1 MSDFKYRLQLLLE
14 HKEEAKKEAER
25 ELVRQEE
32 QLRVQLTLLES
43 LRVRERELRDKRERA
58 RHDLLVIPR
67 QDQLLFAREVQQR
80 SEYVKELG
88 FQIDQAK
95 NEVLSQQVVVEER
108 EVNVE
113 LAKEHLKQARRELE
127 ILDKHRSKQEERF
140 LREQLAKEE
149 LALDEVGNVLYTTRR
164 SLT

>member
-1 MSDFKYRLQLLLE
+1 MSEFKYRLQLLLE
-14 HKEEAKKEAER
+14 HKEDAKKEAER
-25 ELVRQEE
+25 ELVRQDE
-32 QLRVQLTLLES
+32 QLRVQVTLLDS
-43 LRVRERELRDKRERA
+43 LKVRERELRDKREQA
-58 RHDLLVIPR
+58 RQDLLVIPT
-67 QDQLLFAREVQQR
+67 QDQKLLARDVQQR
-80 SEYVKELG
+80 SEYVKELSC
-88 FQIDQAK
+88 QIEQAK
-95 NEVLSQQVVVEER
+95 GEVLSQQVVVEER

-164 SLT
+164 TLT